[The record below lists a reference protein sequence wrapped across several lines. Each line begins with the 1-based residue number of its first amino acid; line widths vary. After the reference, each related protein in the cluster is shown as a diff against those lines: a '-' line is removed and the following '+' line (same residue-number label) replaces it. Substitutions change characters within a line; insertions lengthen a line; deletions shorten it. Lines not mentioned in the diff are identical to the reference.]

1 MFLRHEG
8 KRADLSFPIQQLN
21 NQQFNMKILVL
32 NCGSS
37 SIKYQLLEMENANSS
52 RLLAKGLLERIGLE
66 MGEFTHKYNGEKYY
80 EQLPIPNHTEGIKL
94 VLKALVDPKMGVIK
108 DLKEI
113 DAVGHRVAHGGEL
126 FPKSVLIDKKVVEGI
141 QSLTDLAPLHNPGS
155 LQGIHAM
162 EEVLPGIPMAAVFD
176 TSFHS
181 TMPPE
186 AYLYAVPYEY
196 YDKYRV
202 RRYGFH
208 GTSHKYVAEK
218 AAAFVGKDWKQSK
231 IVTCH
236 LGSGASI
243 AAVEYGKSVETSM
256 GFTPVE
262 GLVMGSRTG
271 DLDVG
276 AFMYIM
282 DKEGY
287 NTKEMNTLVN
297 KKSGLVGI
305 TGGKQDMRDVRAGK
319 EEGDERCTYAFNMF
333 AHRVKKYIGAYM
345 AVMNGADVIVMTG
358 GIGENA
364 WFMREAILENMEGL
378 GIEFDAAINKEIIGD
393 AGVISKPNS
402 KVTVVVYPTD
412 EEFVIAQDTYN
423 LVTK

>member
-1 MFLRHEG
+1 
-8 KRADLSFPIQQLN
+8 
-21 NQQFNMKILVL
+21 MKILVL

-37 SIKYQLLEMENANSS
+37 SIKYQLIEMDEKNHSV
-52 RLLAKGLLERIGLE
+52 LAKGLLERIGLE
-66 MGEFTHKYNGEKYY
+66 MGEFTHKWNGQKHY
-80 EQLPIPNHTEGIKL
+80 EQLPIPNHTEGIKI
-94 VLKALVDPKMGVIK
+94 VLQALTNKEYGVIS

-113 DAVGHRVAHGGEL
+113 KAVGHRVAHGGEK
-126 FPKSVLIDKKVVEGI
+126 FKQSVRIDDKVI
-141 QSLTDLAPLHNPGS
+141 NMIKDLCDLAPLHNPGA
-155 LQGIHAM
+155 LQGIAAM
-162 EEVLPGIPMAAVFD
+162 QEVLPGIPMAAVFD
-176 TSFHS
+176 TSFHA

-186 AYLYAVPYEY
+186 AYLYAIPYEY

-218 AAAFVGKDWKQSK
+218 AAEYVGRDWKNTK

-243 AAVEYGKSVETSM
+243 AAVENGKSVETSM

-271 DLDVG
+271 DLDLG

-287 NTKEMNTLVN
+287 STKEMNTLVN
-297 KKSGLVGI
+297 KKSGLIGI
-305 TGGKQDMRDVRAGK
+305 TGNSQDMRDVRAGRDA
-319 EEGDERCTYAFNMF
+319 GDERCTYAFNMF
-333 AHRVKKYIGAYM
+333 AHRVKKYIGAY
-345 AVMNGADVIVMTG
+345 AAIMNGMDVLVMTG

-364 WFMREAILENMEGL
+364 WFMREAILENMEFF
-378 GIEFDAAINKEIIGD
+378 GIKIDKKLNETIMGDAA
-393 AGVISKPNS
+393 VISTPDS
-402 KVTVVVYPTD
+402 KVKVVVYPTD
-412 EEFVIAQDTYN
+412 EEYMIAKDTFD
-423 LVTK
+423 LVK

>member
-1 MFLRHEG
+1 
-8 KRADLSFPIQQLN
+8 
-21 NQQFNMKILVL
+21 MKILVL

-37 SIKYQLLEMENANSS
+37 SIKYQLIEMDEKNHSV
-52 RLLAKGLLERIGLE
+52 LAKGLLERIGLE
-66 MGEFTHKYNGEKYY
+66 MGEFTHKWNGQKHY
-80 EQLPIPNHTEGIKL
+80 EQLPIPNHTEGIKI
-94 VLKALVDPKMGVIK
+94 VLQALTNKEYGVIS

-113 DAVGHRVAHGGEL
+113 KAVGHRVAHGGEK
-126 FPKSVLIDKKVVEGI
+126 FTHSVRIDDKVI
-141 QSLTDLAPLHNPGS
+141 NQIKDLCDLAPLHNPGA
-155 LQGIHAM
+155 LQGIAAM
-162 EEVLPGIPMAAVFD
+162 QAVLPGIPMAAVFD
-176 TSFHS
+176 TSFHA

-186 AYLYAVPYEY
+186 AYLYAIPYEY
-196 YDKYRV
+196 YEKYRV

-218 AAAFVGKDWKQSK
+218 AAEYVGKDWKNCK

-243 AAVEYGKSVETSM
+243 AAVENGKSVETSM

-271 DLDVG
+271 DLDLG

-297 KKSGLVGI
+297 KKSGLIGI
-305 TGGKQDMRDVRAGK
+305 TGNSQDMRDVRAGRDA
-319 EEGDERCTYAFNMF
+319 GDERCTYAFNMF
-333 AHRVKKYIGAYM
+333 AHRVKKYIGAY
-345 AVMNGADVIVMTG
+345 AAIMNGMDVLVMTG

-364 WFMREAILENMEGL
+364 WFMREAILENMEFF
-378 GIEFDAAINKEIIGD
+378 GIKIDKKLNETIMGDAA
-393 AGVISKPNS
+393 VISTPDS
-402 KVTVVVYPTD
+402 KVKVVVYPTD
-412 EEFVIAQDTYN
+412 EEYMIAKDTFD
-423 LVTK
+423 LVK

>member
-1 MFLRHEG
+1 
-8 KRADLSFPIQQLN
+8 
-21 NQQFNMKILVL
+21 MKILVL

-37 SIKYQLLEMENANSS
+37 SIKYQLIEMDEKNHSV
-52 RLLAKGLLERIGLE
+52 LAKGLLERIGLE
-66 MGEFTHKYNGEKYY
+66 MGEFTHKWNGQKHY
-80 EQLPIPNHTEGIKL
+80 EQLSIPNHTEGIKI
-94 VLKALVDPKMGVIK
+94 VLQALTNKEYGVIS

-113 DAVGHRVAHGGEL
+113 KAVGHRVAHGGEK
-126 FPKSVLIDKKVVEGI
+126 FTHSVRIDDKVI
-141 QSLTDLAPLHNPGS
+141 SQIKDLCDLAPLHNPGA
-155 LQGIHAM
+155 LQGIAAM
-162 EEVLPGIPMAAVFD
+162 QAVLPGIPMAAVFD
-176 TSFHS
+176 TSFHA

-186 AYLYAVPYEY
+186 AYLYAIPYEY
-196 YDKYRV
+196 YEKYRV

-218 AAAFVGKDWKQSK
+218 AAEYVGKDWKNTK

-243 AAVEYGKSVETSM
+243 AAVENGKSVETSM

-271 DLDVG
+271 DLDLG

-297 KKSGLVGI
+297 KKSGLIGI
-305 TGGKQDMRDVRAGK
+305 TGNSQDMRDVRAGRDA
-319 EEGDERCTYAFNMF
+319 GDERCTYAFNMF
-333 AHRVKKYIGAYM
+333 AHRVKKYIGAY
-345 AVMNGADVIVMTG
+345 AAIMNGMDVLVMTG

-364 WFMREAILENMEGL
+364 WFMREAILENMEFF
-378 GIEFDAAINKEIIGD
+378 GIKIDKKLNETIMGDAA
-393 AGVISKPNS
+393 VISTPDS
-402 KVTVVVYPTD
+402 KVKVVVYPTD
-412 EEFVIAQDTYN
+412 EEYMIAKDTFD
-423 LVTK
+423 LVK

>member
-1 MFLRHEG
+1 
-8 KRADLSFPIQQLN
+8 
-21 NQQFNMKILVL
+21 MKILVL

-37 SIKYQLLEMENANSS
+37 SIKYQLIEMDEKNHSV
-52 RLLAKGLLERIGLE
+52 LAKGLLERIGLE
-66 MGEFTHKYNGEKYY
+66 MGEFTHKWNGQKHY
-80 EQLPIPNHTEGIKL
+80 EQLPIPNHTEGIKI
-94 VLKALVDPKMGVIK
+94 VLQALTNKEYGVIS

-113 DAVGHRVAHGGEL
+113 KAVGHRVAHGGEK
-126 FPKSVLIDKKVVEGI
+126 FTHSVRIDDNVISMIKD
-141 QSLTDLAPLHNPGS
+141 LCDLAPLHNPGA
-155 LQGIHAM
+155 LQGIAAM
-162 EEVLPGIPMAAVFD
+162 QAVLPGIPMAAVFD
-176 TSFHS
+176 TSFHA

-186 AYLYAVPYEY
+186 AYLYAIPYEY

-218 AAAFVGKDWKQSK
+218 AAEYVGRDWKNTK

-243 AAVEYGKSVETSM
+243 AAVENGKSVETSM

-271 DLDVG
+271 DLDLG

-297 KKSGLVGI
+297 KKSGLIGI
-305 TGGKQDMRDVRAGK
+305 TGNSQDMRDVRAGRDA
-319 EEGDERCTYAFNMF
+319 GDERCTYAFNMF
-333 AHRVKKYIGAYM
+333 AHRVKKYIGAY
-345 AVMNGADVIVMTG
+345 AAIMNGMDVLVMTG

-364 WFMREAILENMEGL
+364 WFMREAILENMEFF
-378 GIEFDAAINKEIIGD
+378 GIKIDKKLNETIMGDAA
-393 AGVISKPNS
+393 VISTPDS
-402 KVTVVVYPTD
+402 KVKVVVYPTD
-412 EEFVIAQDTYN
+412 EEYMIAKDTFD
-423 LVTK
+423 LVK

>member
-1 MFLRHEG
+1 
-8 KRADLSFPIQQLN
+8 
-21 NQQFNMKILVL
+21 MKILVL

-37 SIKYQLLEMENANSS
+37 SIKYQLLDMENANTSH
-52 RLLAKGLLERIGLE
+52 LLAKGLLERIGLE
-66 MGEFTHKYNGEKYY
+66 MGEFTHKYNGEKHY

-126 FPKSVLIDKKVVEGI
+126 FPQSVRIDQKVIEGI
-141 QSLTDLAPLHNPGS
+141 ESLCDLAPLHNPGS

-176 TSFHS
+176 TSFHAS
-181 TMPPE
+181 MPPE

-196 YDKYRV
+196 YEKYRV

-208 GTSHKYVAEK
+208 GTSHKYVAER
-218 AAAFVGKDWKQSK
+218 AAAFVGKDWKTSK

-243 AAVEYGKSVETSM
+243 AAVENGKSVETSM

-271 DLDVG
+271 DLDLG

-287 NTKEMNTLVN
+287 GTKEMNTLVN

-305 TGGKQDMRDVRAGK
+305 TGGKQDMRDVRQGK
-319 EEGDERCTYAFNMF
+319 IDGDERSTYAFNMF

-345 AVMNGADVIVMTG
+345 AIMNGADVIVMTG

-364 WFMREAILENMEGL
+364 WFMREPILEDMEFL
-378 GIEFDAAINKEIIGD
+378 GIKLNHEANKETIGD
-393 AGVISKPNS
+393 AGIISTPDS

>member
-1 MFLRHEG
+1 
-8 KRADLSFPIQQLN
+8 
-21 NQQFNMKILVL
+21 MKILVL

-37 SIKYQLLEMENANSS
+37 SIKYQLIEMDEKNHSV
-52 RLLAKGLLERIGLE
+52 LAKGLLERIGLE
-66 MGEFTHKYNGEKYY
+66 MGEFTHKWNGQKHY
-80 EQLPIPNHTEGIKL
+80 EQLPIPNHTEGIKI
-94 VLKALVDPKMGVIK
+94 VLQALTNKEYGVIS

-113 DAVGHRVAHGGEL
+113 KAVGHRVAHGGEK
-126 FPKSVLIDKKVVEGI
+126 FTHSVRIDDNVINMIKD
-141 QSLTDLAPLHNPGS
+141 LCDLAPLHNPGA
-155 LQGIHAM
+155 LQGIAAM
-162 EEVLPGIPMAAVFD
+162 QAVLPGIPMAAVFD
-176 TSFHS
+176 TSFHA

-186 AYLYAVPYEY
+186 AYLYAIPYEY

-218 AAAFVGKDWKQSK
+218 AAEYVGKDWKNTK

-243 AAVEYGKSVETSM
+243 AAVENGKSVETSM

-271 DLDVG
+271 DLDLG

-287 NTKEMNTLVN
+287 STKEMNTLVN
-297 KKSGLVGI
+297 KKSGLIGI
-305 TGGKQDMRDVRAGK
+305 TGNSQDMRDVRAGRDA
-319 EEGDERCTYAFNMF
+319 GDERCTYAFNMF
-333 AHRVKKYIGAYM
+333 AHRVKKYIGAY
-345 AVMNGADVIVMTG
+345 AAIMNGMDVLVMTG

-364 WFMREAILENMEGL
+364 WFMREAILENMEFF
-378 GIEFDAAINKEIIGD
+378 GIKIDKKLNETIMGDAA
-393 AGVISKPNS
+393 VISTPDS
-402 KVTVVVYPTD
+402 KVKVVVYPTD
-412 EEFVIAQDTYN
+412 EEYMIAKDTFD
-423 LVTK
+423 LVK

>member
-1 MFLRHEG
+1 
-8 KRADLSFPIQQLN
+8 
-21 NQQFNMKILVL
+21 MKILVL

-37 SIKYQLLEMENANSS
+37 SIKYQLIEMDEKNHSV
-52 RLLAKGLLERIGLE
+52 LAKGLLERIGLE
-66 MGEFTHKYNGEKYY
+66 MGEFTHKWNGQKHY
-80 EQLPIPNHTEGIKL
+80 EQLPIPNHTEGIKI
-94 VLKALVDPKMGVIK
+94 VLQALTNKEYGVIS

-113 DAVGHRVAHGGEL
+113 KAVGHRVAHGGEK
-126 FPKSVLIDKKVVEGI
+126 FTHSVRIDDNVINMIKD
-141 QSLTDLAPLHNPGS
+141 LCDLAPLHNPGA
-155 LQGIHAM
+155 LQGIAAM
-162 EEVLPGIPMAAVFD
+162 QAVLPGIPMAAVFD
-176 TSFHS
+176 TSFHA

-186 AYLYAVPYEY
+186 AYLYAIPYEY
-196 YDKYRV
+196 YEKYRV

-218 AAAFVGKDWKQSK
+218 AAEYVGKDWKNTK

-243 AAVEYGKSVETSM
+243 AAVENGKSVETSM

-271 DLDVG
+271 DLDLG

-287 NTKEMNTLVN
+287 TTKEMNTLVN

-305 TGGKQDMRDVRAGK
+305 TGNSQDMRDVRAGRDA
-319 EEGDERCTYAFNMF
+319 GDERCTYAFNMF
-333 AHRVKKYIGAYM
+333 AHRVKKYIGAY
-345 AVMNGADVIVMTG
+345 AAIMNGMDVLVMTG

-364 WFMREAILENMEGL
+364 WFMREAILENMEFF
-378 GIEFDAAINKEIIGD
+378 GIKLDKKLNESIMGDAA
-393 AGVISKPNS
+393 VISTPDS
-402 KVTVVVYPTD
+402 KVKVVVYPTD
-412 EEFVIAQDTYN
+412 EEYMIAKDTFD
-423 LVTK
+423 LVK

>member
-1 MFLRHEG
+1 
-8 KRADLSFPIQQLN
+8 
-21 NQQFNMKILVL
+21 MKILVL

-37 SIKYQLLEMENANSS
+37 SIKYQLLDMESS
-52 RLLAKGLLERIGLE
+52 ESSTLLAKGLIERIGLE
-66 MGEFTHKYNGEKYY
+66 MGEFTHKYNGQKYY

-94 VLKALVDPKMGVIK
+94 VLKALVDPAMGVIK
-108 DLKEI
+108 SLDEI
-113 DAVGHRVAHGGEL
+113 GAVGHRVAHGGEL
-126 FPKSVLIDKKVVEGI
+126 FPQSVRIDDKAIEGI
-141 QSLTDLAPLHNPGS
+141 KSLCDLAPLHNPGS
-155 LQGIHAM
+155 LEGIYAM
-162 EEVLPGIPMAAVFD
+162 QQVIPGIPMVAVFD

-186 AYLYAVPYEY
+186 AYLYAIPYEY
-196 YDKYRV
+196 YEKYRI

-208 GTSHKYVAEK
+208 GTSHKFVADK
-218 AAAFVGKDWKQSK
+218 AATFAGKDWKNCK

-243 AAVEYGKSVETSM
+243 AAVEHGKSVETSM

-271 DLDVG
+271 DLDLG

-282 DKEGY
+282 DKEGF

-305 TGGKQDMRDVRAGK
+305 TGGKQDMRDVRAGL
-319 EEGDERCTYAFNMF
+319 EANDERCTYAYNMF
-333 AHRVKKYIGAYM
+333 AHRVKKYIGAYA
-345 AVMNGADVIVMTG
+345 AVMNGMDILVMTG

-364 WFMREAILENMEGL
+364 WNMRESILENMEFF
-378 GIEFDAAINKEIIGD
+378 GIKIDRDLNKDTVGD
-393 AGVISKPNS
+393 AGIISTPDS

-412 EEFVIAQDTYN
+412 EEFVIAQDTFRIVN
-423 LVTK
+423 K

>member
-1 MFLRHEG
+1 
-8 KRADLSFPIQQLN
+8 
-21 NQQFNMKILVL
+21 MKILVL

-37 SIKYQLLEMENANSS
+37 SIKYQLIEMDEKNHSV
-52 RLLAKGLLERIGLE
+52 LAKGLLERIGLE
-66 MGEFTHKYNGEKYY
+66 MGEFTHKWNGQKHY
-80 EQLPIPNHTEGIKL
+80 EQLPIPNHTEGIKI
-94 VLKALVDPKMGVIK
+94 VLQALTNKEYGVIS

-113 DAVGHRVAHGGEL
+113 KAVGHRVAHGGEK
-126 FPKSVLIDKKVVEGI
+126 FTHSVRIDDKVI
-141 QSLTDLAPLHNPGS
+141 SMIKDLCDLAPLHNPGA
-155 LQGIHAM
+155 LQGIAAM
-162 EEVLPGIPMAAVFD
+162 QAVLPGIPMAAVFD
-176 TSFHS
+176 TSFHA

-186 AYLYAVPYEY
+186 AYLYAIPYEY

-218 AAAFVGKDWKQSK
+218 AAEYVGKDWKNTK

-243 AAVEYGKSVETSM
+243 AAVENGKSVETSM

-271 DLDVG
+271 DLDLG

-287 NTKEMNTLVN
+287 STKDMNTLVN
-297 KKSGLVGI
+297 KKSGLIGI
-305 TGGKQDMRDVRAGK
+305 TGNSQDMRDVRAGRDA
-319 EEGDERCTYAFNMF
+319 GDERCTYAFNMF
-333 AHRVKKYIGAYM
+333 AHRVKKYIGAY
-345 AVMNGADVIVMTG
+345 AAIMNGMDVLVMTG

-364 WFMREAILENMEGL
+364 WFMREAILENMEFF
-378 GIEFDAAINKEIIGD
+378 GIKIDKKLNETIMGDAA
-393 AGVISKPNS
+393 VISTPDS
-402 KVTVVVYPTD
+402 KVKVVVYPTD
-412 EEFVIAQDTYN
+412 EEYMIAKDTFD
-423 LVTK
+423 LVK

>member
-1 MFLRHEG
+1 
-8 KRADLSFPIQQLN
+8 
-21 NQQFNMKILVL
+21 MKILVL

-37 SIKYQLLEMENANSS
+37 SIKYQLIEMDEKNHSV
-52 RLLAKGLLERIGLE
+52 LAKGLLERIGLE
-66 MGEFTHKYNGEKYY
+66 MGEFTHKWNGQKHY
-80 EQLPIPNHTEGIKL
+80 EQLPIPNHTEGIKI
-94 VLKALVDPKMGVIK
+94 VLQALTNKEYGVIS

-113 DAVGHRVAHGGEL
+113 KAVGHRVAHGGEK
-126 FPKSVLIDKKVVEGI
+126 FTHSVRIDDNVINQIKD
-141 QSLTDLAPLHNPGS
+141 LCDLAPLHNPGA
-155 LQGIHAM
+155 LQGIAAM
-162 EEVLPGIPMAAVFD
+162 QAVLPGIPMAAVFD
-176 TSFHS
+176 TSFHA

-186 AYLYAVPYEY
+186 AYLYAIPYEY

-218 AAAFVGKDWKQSK
+218 AAEYVGRDWKNTK

-243 AAVEYGKSVETSM
+243 AAVENGKSVETSM

-271 DLDVG
+271 DLDLG

-287 NTKEMNTLVN
+287 TTKEMNTLVN
-297 KKSGLVGI
+297 KKSGLIGI
-305 TGGKQDMRDVRAGK
+305 TGNSQDMRDVRAGRDA
-319 EEGDERCTYAFNMF
+319 GDERCTYAFNMF
-333 AHRVKKYIGAYM
+333 AHRVKKYIGAY
-345 AVMNGADVIVMTG
+345 AAIMNGMDVLVMTG

-364 WFMREAILENMEGL
+364 WFMREAILENMEFF
-378 GIEFDAAINKEIIGD
+378 GIKIDKKLNETIMGDAA
-393 AGVISKPNS
+393 VISTPDS
-402 KVTVVVYPTD
+402 KVKVVVYPTD
-412 EEFVIAQDTYN
+412 EEYMIAKDTFD
-423 LVTK
+423 LVK

>member
-1 MFLRHEG
+1 
-8 KRADLSFPIQQLN
+8 
-21 NQQFNMKILVL
+21 MKILVL

-37 SIKYQLLEMENANSS
+37 SIKYQLIEMDEKSHS
-52 RLLAKGLLERIGLE
+52 VLAKGLLERIGLE
-66 MGEFTHKYNGEKYY
+66 MGEFTHKWNGQKHY
-80 EQLPIPNHTEGIKL
+80 EQLPIPNHTEGIKI
-94 VLKALVDPKMGVIK
+94 VLQALTNKEYGVIS

-113 DAVGHRVAHGGEL
+113 KAVGHRVAHGGEK
-126 FPKSVLIDKKVVEGI
+126 FTHSVRIDDNVIKMIED
-141 QSLTDLAPLHNPGS
+141 LCDLAPLHNPGA
-155 LQGIHAM
+155 LQGIAAM
-162 EEVLPGIPMAAVFD
+162 QAVLPGIPMAAVFD
-176 TSFHS
+176 TSFHA

-186 AYLYAVPYEY
+186 AYLYAIPYEY
-196 YDKYRV
+196 YEKYRV

-218 AAAFVGKDWKQSK
+218 AAEYVGKDWKNCK

-243 AAVEYGKSVETSM
+243 AAVENGKSVETSM

-271 DLDVG
+271 DLDLG

-297 KKSGLVGI
+297 KKSGLIGI
-305 TGGKQDMRDVRAGK
+305 TGNSQDMRDVRAGRDA
-319 EEGDERCTYAFNMF
+319 GDERCTYAFNMF
-333 AHRVKKYIGAYM
+333 AHRVKKYIGAY
-345 AVMNGADVIVMTG
+345 AAIMNGMDVLVMTG

-364 WFMREAILENMEGL
+364 WFMRDAILENMEFF
-378 GIEFDAAINKEIIGD
+378 GIKIDKKLNETIMGDAA
-393 AGVISKPNS
+393 VISTPDS
-402 KVTVVVYPTD
+402 KVKVVVYPTD
-412 EEFVIAQDTYN
+412 EEYMIAKDTFD
-423 LVTK
+423 LVK